1 MEKREL
7 ELPLELILKIASGR
21 DSDGIPRSASAIG
34 IEKVLN
40 EKETE
45 TVTDL
50 FMEDAVTNIYQSGGA
65 AVLTFDFKYNA
76 LGIYRKCKQLC
87 EEWLKE
93 QTEGCQFSTT
103 VAPYTLTGQ
112 IILIFTQLMFTDGY
126 EYKNEQNQPVY
137 RLILGF
143 DHTATIVLETN
154 QIDYAQIQYE
164 ITEDLKR
171 YEEEIDE
178 QLAKAADEQEKLQ
191 QQENQMNLDLQQRLN
206 NPLEEIP
213 DNAEEFYTND
223 KQIRFT
229 EEDSNIRFTNDQE

>member
-154 QIDYAQIQYE
+154 QIDYAQIHIRQCQTVTIPAE
-164 ITEDLKR
+164 GLHNVDSFGQKIFSDSPFQKWVILQNTL
-171 YEEEIDE
+171 IICGSIINLTF
-178 QLAKAADEQEKLQ
+178 LAL
-191 QQENQMNLDLQQRLN
+191 L
-206 NPLEEIP
+206 
-213 DNAEEFYTND
+213 
-223 KQIRFT
+223 
-229 EEDSNIRFTNDQE
+229 